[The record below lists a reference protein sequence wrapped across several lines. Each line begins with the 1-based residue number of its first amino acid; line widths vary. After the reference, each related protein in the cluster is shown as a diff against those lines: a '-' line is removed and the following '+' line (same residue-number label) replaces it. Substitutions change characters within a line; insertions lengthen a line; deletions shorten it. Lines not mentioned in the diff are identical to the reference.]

1 LLLAAGLLC
10 ATTVPAAKRAP
21 DAPNGGPA
29 PAPLRADA
37 FAAELLT
44 RRHRKLYEHGATLS
58 RASAQERHAVRIAAK
73 RLRYAAD
80 FFAPLFA
87 RRRSRAYLE
96 TLSELQD
103 VLGQFND
110 AATASALATELARAK
125 DETAAAAIRGWAAAQ
140 GVALAPRLAKAWGRF
155 QACEPFWH

>member
-1 LLLAAGLLC
+1 LCECGAA
-10 ATTVPAAKRAP
+10 
-21 DAPNGGPA
+21 
-29 PAPLRADA
+29 
-37 FAAELLT
+37 
-44 RRHRKLYEHGATLS
+44 LS
-58 RASAQERHAVRIAAK
+58 RASARERHAVRIAAK

-103 VLGQFND
+103 VLGHFND
-110 AATASALATELARAK
+110 AATASALSTELAGAK
-125 DETAAAAIRGWAAAQ
+125 DEAAAAAIRGWVAAQ
-140 GVALAPRLAKAWGRF
+140 SAALAPRLAKAWARF